1 MLTINKPSID
11 SSMLIPTDKDR
22 SFPDLQCVMDAE
34 ELNTHAL
41 LLLYLM
47 PVANS
52 SDVDANTV
60 QAVEVL
66 SDVQTRLSTPS
77 GDQPFSRDT
86 LAMVYS
92 RLAAIRFGKQ

>member
-1 MLTINKPSID
+1 MLTIDKPVADPLVAID
-11 SSMLIPTDKDR
+11 KTKPEN
-22 SFPDLQCVMDAE
+22 PDLQSAIDAE

-47 PVANS
+47 PVANR
-52 SDVDANTV
+52 SDVDANTA

-66 SDVQTRLSTPS
+66 SDVQSRLSMPS
-77 GDQPFSRDT
+77 CEEPFSRDT

-92 RLAAIRFGKQ
+92 RLSAIRFGKR

>member
-1 MLTINKPSID
+1 MLTIDKPLVD
-11 SSMLIPTDKDR
+11 PAAAMTKTEPE
-22 SFPDLQCVMDAE
+22 FPDLQSAIDAE

-47 PVANS
+47 PVANR
-52 SDVDANTV
+52 SDVDPNTA

-66 SDVQTRLSTPS
+66 SDVQSRLSMPS
-77 GDQPFSRDT
+77 CEEPFSRDS

-92 RLAAIRFGKQ
+92 RLSAIRFGKQ